1 MIGNST
7 MGEPDSKLQAFTL
20 AESILDSVDS
30 SKSEM
35 SAVSEEILRDRKE
48 LFQEA
53 LLLQLAGIS
62 LLSGLQNTLPIGVR
76 YALMLASSI
85 FDHLLYGWHAN
96 LQAYYRVSLS
106 LLRIIHESTVFELA
120 VSVDEKALQEWLNG
134 TLRVPGARPKVVDF
148 LKGMST
154 DLIADTWAAN
164 QQKKWKELHKL
175 AHASWEGISAP
186 AARVR
191 TKSGTPL
198 YSPAGR
204 ILNPALCF
212 DLGLEYVKA
221 ATDAVVTMRLAFSPL
236 DQEELWR
243 ARQKNYLA
251 RANAE
256 LLKECKIDENVL
268 SHVKKTL
275 GE

>member
-1 MIGNST
+1 MENFGV
-7 MGEPDSKLQAFTL
+7 MEPDPKLQSFTL
-20 AESILDSVDS
+20 AEDIMKTIDSAG
-30 SKSEM
+30 SEI
-35 SAVSEEILRDRKE
+35 SAVSERILQSRKE

-53 LLLQLAGIS
+53 LILQLSGIS
-62 LLSGLQNTLPIGVR
+62 LLSGVQASLPAGTR
-76 YALMLASSI
+76 YALMLASSV
-85 FDHLLYGWHAN
+85 FDHLLQGWHAN
-96 LQAYYRVSLS
+96 LAAYYRVSLS
-106 LLRIIHESTVFELA
+106 LLRIINESTVFELA
-120 VSVDEKALQEWLNG
+120 VSVDEKALQKWLNG
-134 TLRVPGARPKVVDF
+134 TLRVPEARPKVVDF

-212 DLGLEYVKA
+212 DLGLEYVSA
-221 ATDAVVTMRLAFSPL
+221 ATNAVVTMRLAFSPL
-236 DQEELWR
+236 DQEEQWR

-251 RANAE
+251 LANAE
-256 LLKECKIDENVL
+256 LLKECKIDKDVL
-268 SHVKKTL
+268 SHVKETL

>member
-1 MIGNST
+1 MENSGV
-7 MGEPDSKLQAFTL
+7 MEPDPTLQSFTL
-20 AESILDSVDS
+20 AEDMLKTIDSAG
-30 SKSEM
+30 SEI
-35 SAVSEEILRDRKE
+35 SAVSQRILKGREE

-53 LLLQLAGIS
+53 LILQLSGIS
-62 LLSGLQNTLPIGVR
+62 QLSGVQASLPVGTR
-76 YALMLASSI
+76 YALMLASSVL
-85 FDHLLYGWHAN
+85 DHLLQGWRAN
-96 LQAYYRVSLS
+96 LAAYYRVSLS

-120 VSVDEKALQEWLNG
+120 VSVDNHALQQWLKG
-134 TLRVPGARPKVVDF
+134 KLRVPEARPKVVAF
-148 LKGMST
+148 LKGMAT

-164 QQKKWKELHKL
+164 QQRKWRELHKF
-175 AHASWEGISAP
+175 AHASWEGITAP

-221 ATDAVVTMRLAFSPL
+221 ATDAVVTMRLTFSPL
-236 DQEELWR
+236 DQAEQWR
-243 ARQKNYLA
+243 ARQKSYLA
-251 RANAE
+251 LANAE
-256 LLKECKIDENVL
+256 LLKECKIDEGVL
-268 SHVKKTL
+268 RHVKETL